1 MHDMFLKMQRYL
13 EREIKTGECPLDE
26 LITDLEF
33 DVETGVTGIRKSNA
47 DVEKTVRSRLAV
59 RLSSCKREEK
69 ETFGEAM
76 LDAAKVS
83 TERLG
88 SETRE
93 DVAVSLDE
101 VQILRIAKRVII
113 AIPLGVFEWRARL
126 LTKSVAWWSAM
137 I

>member
-1 MHDMFLKMQRYL
+1 
-13 EREIKTGECPLDE
+13 
-26 LITDLEF
+26 
-33 DVETGVTGIRKSNA
+33 
-47 DVEKTVRSRLAV
+47 
-59 RLSSCKREEK
+59 
-69 ETFGEAM
+69 M

-113 AIPLGVFEWRARL
+113 AIPLGVFVWCARL